1 MLDKALTSFAEFK
14 DILRHKPLV
23 TLSLG
28 AFFTSLVGGIVN
40 LLLTIH
46 VYDISGSSPLAVSAL
61 FLVTFMPNL
70 IVAPLFSGIAD
81 KYNRRIVLAVGGTL
95 RALCCLL
102 LAFNHNIAVSFV
114 LAFVITSIAAV
125 MKPARYAK
133 AAELVSDSK
142 LSVLN
147 SVLSFMVNAAGIA
160 SGALAGL
167 LTDFNSVV
175 AFAVAAFGSLIA
187 ASLDGCYSHEEHNS
201 KQIVDSPNGVQESQ
215 STSFLVKLKRII
227 SSTNTR
233 LKSVLVIIKK
243 ERLLAA
249 LSIVVLALWFG
260 LGLQE
265 TLLVVF
271 TSIVLHAPNSVYG
284 YLNTIGSIGALIGAA
299 LAAPFSSSTRS
310 AVKSLPMTLIASGI
324 AFFAFAL
331 SGQSLIFAFCSFFV
345 FSLFYTI
352 ANVIDELLE
361 QALSPNEYRA
371 SVIST
376 IGAIGTIGY
385 LIGGSLTGWLS
396 DLIGPTN
403 TAILAAVSLIGAG
416 IFAGLTMLRYQVE
429 KV

>member
-1 MLDKALTSFAEFK
+1 MLDKALTSFVEFK
-14 DILRHKPLV
+14 DVLRHKPLV

-61 FLVTFMPNL
+61 FLVTYMPNL

-95 RALCCLL
+95 RALCCLS

-147 SVLSFMVNAAGIA
+147 SVLSFMINAAGIA
-160 SGALAGL
+160 SGILAGL
-167 LTDFNSVV
+167 FTNLNSVV

-187 ASLDGCYSHEEHNS
+187 ASLDGCYSHEKHNS
-201 KQIVDSPNGVQESQ
+201 KQTVDSPNGFQESQ
-215 STSFLVKLKRII
+215 STSFWVKLKRKI

-233 LKSVLVIIKK
+233 LKNVLDIIKK

-271 TSIVLHAPNSVYG
+271 TSTVLHAPNSVYG

-310 AVKSLPMTLIASGI
+310 AVKSLPMVLIASGI
-324 AFFAFAL
+324 ALCAFAL
-331 SGQSLIFAFCSFFV
+331 SGQSLIFAFCSFFA
-345 FSLFYTI
+345 FSLFYTV

-361 QALSPNEYRA
+361 QVLSTNEYRA

-403 TAILAAVSLIGAG
+403 TAILAAASLIGAG
-416 IFAGLTMLRYQVE
+416 IFAGSTMLRYRVEQV
-429 KV
+429 

>member
-1 MLDKALTSFAEFK
+1 MLDKALTSFVEFK
-14 DILRHKPLV
+14 DVLRHKPLV

-147 SVLSFMVNAAGIA
+147 SILSFMINAAGIA

-201 KQIVDSPNGVQESQ
+201 KQTVDSPNVLQERHSI
-215 STSFLVKLKRII
+215 SFWFKLKRII
-227 SSTNTR
+227 SSTNIR
-233 LKSVLVIIKK
+233 LKNVLVTIKK
-243 ERLLAA
+243 EQLLAA

-271 TSIVLHAPNSVYG
+271 TSTVLHAPNSVYG

-310 AVKSLPMTLIASGI
+310 AVKSLPMALIASGI
-324 AFFAFAL
+324 AFCAFAL

-361 QALSPNEYRA
+361 QVLSPNEYRA